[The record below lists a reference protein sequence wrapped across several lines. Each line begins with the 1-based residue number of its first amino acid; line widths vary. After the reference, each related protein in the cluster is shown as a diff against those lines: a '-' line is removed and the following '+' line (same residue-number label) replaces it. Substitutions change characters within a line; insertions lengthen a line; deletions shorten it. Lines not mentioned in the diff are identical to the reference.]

1 MKLILSEPCSSLFL
15 SIQSKMGREN
25 VFLVGGFV
33 RDSLLERK
41 SLDLDIAF
49 RTDDFSFVK
58 SLFED
63 ALVYMKFQTIT
74 YKEEGRHITLARM
87 RKEKDYFDHRHPS
100 NVEFVSSIEED
111 CLRRDFTINALY
123 VPYSLDI
130 LDPLNQG
137 LEDIKK
143 KTIRL
148 IGEKKTRLAEDP
160 LRILRAYRFAY
171 ELDFSLEKETSMAI
185 QESKK
190 LISYLNPQKV
200 REEIS
205 KVDKVYQKQML
216 KEFYFPYF
224 DI

>member
-1 MKLILSEPCSSLFL
+1 MKLNLSEPCSSLFL
-15 SIQSKMGREN
+15 DVQSKLGTDN

-33 RDSLLERK
+33 RDSFLGRE

-49 RTDDFSFVK
+49 RTSDFSLVE
-58 SLFED
+58 SLFEN
-63 ALVYMKFQTIT
+63 ALIYKKFQTIS
-74 YKEEGRHITLARM
+74 YKKEGVHVTLARM
-87 RKEKDYFDHRHPS
+87 RKEKDYLDHRHPS
-100 NVEFVSSIEED
+100 SVEFVSSIQED

-123 VPYSLDI
+123 VPFSLEI

-137 LEDIKK
+137 LEDIRK

-148 IGEKKTRLAEDP
+148 IGEKKKRLSEDP
-160 LRILRAYRFAY
+160 LRILRAYRFFY
-171 ELDFSLEKETSMAI
+171 ELGFSLEKETAKAI
-185 QESKK
+185 EESKE
-190 LISYLNPQKV
+190 LIFYLNPQKV

-205 KVDKVYQKQML
+205 KVDKVYQKEML